1 MADKA
6 LSPLRRKDI
15 ETGRK
20 LEREL
25 LKDIIQYRISV
36 YQQKRDKADPLADE
50 IFNRHQALTYVI
62 EALEIVDE
70 SLGDTK

>member
-20 LEREL
+20 LER
-25 LKDIIQYRISV
+25 
-36 YQQKRDKADPLADE
+36 DE
-50 IFNRHQALTYVI
+50 IVTWLHEQWVTDATYNIDVFDMI
-62 EALEIVDE
+62 DGIKA
-70 SLGDTK
+70 GDHLK